1 MNSRIL
7 PLMGII
13 GLAWALVF
21 LGFYIIF
28 GLIVPF
34 EPFPEN
40 DYIFAFL
47 NSLFKVVLSAIL
59 ALTWIMIMIGLRNL
73 YIKRKLSA

>member
-21 LGFYIIF
+21 FGSYMIF

-40 DYIFAFL
+40 DHIFTFL
-47 NSLFKVVLSAIL
+47 NSLLKVVLSAIL
-59 ALTWIMIMIGLRNL
+59 ALVWIVIMIELRNL
-73 YIKRKLSA
+73 YIKRNLSA